1 MSSKRNTKKNR
12 NKRISKVVSDVFK
25 QYQQVLDQFKAA
37 TKVGDKRR
45 FYNQLK
51 ELAATMIEKLEAKCD
66 ETKPVCGTQLHEV
79 CWLSEQDWAFNVN
92 IPSQA
97 AIQEDYAAM
106 VDGINKVAAPIWRP
120 NTKYFVEFAVKDT
133 VNNDKAE
140 TFTYQYGFRTASTL
154 GHYHNAPNVVY
165 GNEYDLKTGALMN
178 REDGK
183 LSNPQQYPL
192 TSLEQYIDYRRSY
205 PNADGNLLQS
215 KPLFYSGDAQLSLFY
230 IKPYVAHFFKEKW
243 DAYKGLDEISND
255 KINSNDYLPELN
267 KDDYLPALKV
277 FVLDPVSNE
286 IVAHPMKDVDVT
298 TTEEWVDDKDAPM
311 PPVLKMLT
319 NLLGEQ
325 KCTVVEQAD
334 TIIPKREFTTI
345 TLRDLKPRKMYTA
358 IFTNTFKNVTQP
370 VHTYVFQTSRYV
382 NFTAQVNSYKLE
394 VDEKDNII
402 AEAVFDIKINTT
414 TEAINN
420 AYKLL
425 TATTSSNDEKEAAY
439 VDFMDR
445 VLEGTFKMAPL
456 DPPATTEFNI
466 IRNQSNNNIIALLIR
481 NPEPFNDPKTP
492 LEVIKDTIVMM
503 AEDGKTEDPKYH
515 TLYSKDYSQA
525 LIMHSS
531 KKITAENLTI
541 RFHYKLWD
549 GAAYEVKPEED
560 GEVFVHLALNLEN

>member
-1 MSSKRNTKKNR
+1 MMSSKRNTKKNR

-51 ELAATMIEKLEAKCD
+51 ELAATMIEKLETKCD

-230 IKPYVAHFFKEKW
+230 IKPYVAHFFKKKW

-370 VHTYVFQTSRYV
+370 VHTYVFQTSRYL
-382 NFTAQVNSYKLE
+382 NFAAQVNSYKLE

-402 AEAVFDIKINTT
+402 AKAVFDIKINTT

-531 KKITAENLTI
+531 KKITADNLTI
-541 RFHYKLWD
+541 RFQYKLWN
-549 GAAYEVKPEED
+549 GAEYKEEATEIVK
-560 GEVFVHLALNLEN
+560 LALNLEN